1 MARAVMVVLNL
12 LVVYGAPSDG
22 TVARAAE
29 NSGAGYRRQTP
40 ERAGQRERRH
50 NEWGSARA
58 GLLPTRGDAR
68 ISMGLCP
75 EGVWGGSGA
84 ILSSIGRL

>member
-1 MARAVMVVLNL
+1 MAATESRIADLDFELVHDAFDL
-12 LVVYGAPSDG
+12 L
-22 TVARAAE
+22 
-29 NSGAGYRRQTP
+29 
-40 ERAGQRERRH
+40 RE
-50 NEWGSARA
+50 EWGSARA